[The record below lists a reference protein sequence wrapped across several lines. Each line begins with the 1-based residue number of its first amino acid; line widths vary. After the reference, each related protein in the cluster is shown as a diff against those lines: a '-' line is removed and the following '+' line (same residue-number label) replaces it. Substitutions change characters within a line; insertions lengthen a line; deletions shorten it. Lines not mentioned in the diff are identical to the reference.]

1 MPARAQTATLISGAD
16 GGVVRRTTLPGGLR
30 VITEYVPGVRSVAL
44 GVWVAAGSRDEPLS
58 QMGSAHF
65 LEHLLFKGTSHRD
78 AMTISAEID
87 SVGGD
92 LHAFTTKEYTCYH
105 ARVLDE
111 HLPLA
116 LDVVCDVVLNAT
128 VHDHDI
134 ESERAVILEEIAMYE
149 DDPGDLVHDE
159 FARAM
164 FGNSPLGRPIL
175 GTVETITALPRSAI
189 KKFYRRAYTPDS
201 MVISV
206 AGNVD
211 HASVVRDVKKIFA
224 DRLDVDAEPAAARSV
239 QSGGRGKRATGVPV
253 LISSRP
259 TEQAHLMLGAP
270 GLRRGDDRRFAVAV
284 LSTAL
289 GGGMSS
295 RLFQEVREKR
305 GLAYSVYAYAQSFAD
320 TGVFGLY
327 AGCLPSK
334 ADTVLDVCLT
344 ELDSVARA
352 GLSAEELQRAKG
364 QVKGSMVLGQEDP
377 ASRMTRIARAELH
390 DEPLESIDQLLER
403 VDAVDAAAVHDVAR
417 ELLTQS
423 FTLAAIGPFDETHT
437 FNAVG

>member
-1 MPARAQTATLISGAD
+1 M
-16 GGVVRRTTLPGGLR
+16 
-30 VITEYVPGVRSVAL
+30 AL
-44 GVWVAAGSRDEPLS
+44 GVWVAAGSRDEPPS

-65 LEHLLFKGTSHRD
+65 LEHLLFKGTTHRD
-78 AMTISAEID
+78 AMTISAQIE

-92 LHAFTTKEYTCYH
+92 LNAFTTKEYTCYH

-111 HLPLA
+111 DLPLA

-134 ESERAVILEEIAMYE
+134 ESEREVILEEIAMYE

-164 FGNSPLGRPIL
+164 FGDTPLGRPIL
-175 GTVETITALPRSAI
+175 GTVDTITALPRSAI
-189 KKFYRRAYTPDS
+189 KRFYRRSYTPDS
-201 MVISV
+201 MVVSV

-211 HASVVRDVKKIFA
+211 HAAVVRDVKRIFA
-224 DRLDVDAEPAAARSV
+224 DRLDPIREPAPARS
-239 QSGGRGKRATGVPV
+239 GRGRTHSGVPV
-253 LISSRP
+253 QISSRP
-259 TEQAHLMLGAP
+259 TEQAHLVLGAP

-305 GLAYSVYAYAQSFAD
+305 GLAYSVYAYTQSFAD
-320 TGVFGLY
+320 TGVFGVY

-344 ELDSVARA
+344 ELDSVARD
-352 GLSAEELQRAKG
+352 GLSAEELLRAKG

-377 ASRMTRIARAELH
+377 VSRMTRIARAELH
-390 DEPLESIDQLLER
+390 DEPLESIDRLLER
-403 VDAVDAAAVHDVAR
+403 VETVDAQAVNEVAG

-423 FTLAAIGPFDETHT
+423 FTLAAIGPFDPTHT

>member
-1 MPARAQTATLISGAD
+1 MPARAQTATLISGTD

-30 VITEYVPGVRSVAL
+30 IVTEYVPGVRSVAL
-44 GVWVAAGSRDEPLS
+44 GVWVAAGSRDEPRA

-65 LEHLLFKGTSHRD
+65 LEHLLFKGTTHRD
-78 AMTISAEID
+78 AMTISAQIE

-92 LHAFTTKEYTCYH
+92 LNAFTTKEHTCYH

-111 HLPLA
+111 DLPLA

-159 FARAM
+159 FALAM
-164 FGNSPLGRPIL
+164 FGDTPLGRPIL
-175 GTVETITALPRSAI
+175 GTNDTITALPRSAI
-189 KKFYRRAYTPDS
+189 KGFYRRAYTPDA

-211 HASVVRDVKKIFA
+211 HAAVVRDVRRIF
-224 DRLDVDAEPAAARSV
+224 DGRLDPSVEPAAPRSGRAR
-239 QSGGRGKRATGVPV
+239 QGRGAPV
-253 LISSRP
+253 RINSRP
-259 TEQAHLMLGAP
+259 TEQAHLVLGTP
-270 GLRRGDDRRFAVAV
+270 GLVRGDDRRYALAV

-320 TGVFGLY
+320 AGVFGLY

-334 ADTVLDVCLT
+334 ADTVLDVCLS
-344 ELDSVARA
+344 ELETVARD
-352 GLSAEELQRAKG
+352 GLTAEELQRAKG
-364 QVKGSMVLGQEDP
+364 QVKGSMVLGQEDTG
-377 ASRMTRIARAELH
+377 ARMTRIAKAELH
-390 DEPLESIDQLLER
+390 GEPIESIDTLLRR
-403 VDAVDAAAVHDVAR
+403 VDGVDAAAVHDIAR
-417 ELLTQS
+417 ELLTRS
-423 FTLAAIGPFDETHT
+423 YTLAAIGPFDATHT

>member
-1 MPARAQTATLISGAD
+1 MPVRAQTVTLIRGAD

-30 VITEYVPGVRSVAL
+30 IITEYVPSVRSVAL
-44 GVWVAAGSRDEPLS
+44 GVWVAAGSRDEPPS

-65 LEHLLFKGTSHRD
+65 LEHLLFKGTRTRD
-78 AMTISAEID
+78 AMAISAEIE

-92 LHAFTTKEYTCYH
+92 LNAFTTKEHTCFH

-128 VHDHDI
+128 LHDVDI
-134 ESERAVILEEIAMYE
+134 ESERAVICEEIAMYE

-159 FARAM
+159 FAVAM
-164 FGNSPLGRPIL
+164 FGDSPLGRPIL
-175 GTVETITALPRSAI
+175 GTVDTITALPRPAI
-189 KKFYRRAYTPDS
+189 RRFYGKAYTPDT
-201 MVISV
+201 MVVSV

-211 HASVVRDVKKIFA
+211 HNAVVRDVRRIFA
-224 DRLDVDAEPAAARSV
+224 DHLDQGAEPRAPRAAK
-239 QSGGRGKRATGVPV
+239 KRRWKGTPV
-253 LISSRP
+253 RITSRP
-259 TEQAHLMLGAP
+259 TEQAHLMLGTE
-270 GLRRGDDRRFAVAV
+270 GFVRGDDRRYATAV

-305 GLAYSVYAYAQSFAD
+305 GLAYSVFSYAQAFAD
-320 TGVFGLY
+320 AGVFGLY
-327 AGCLPSK
+327 AGCLPNK
-334 ADTVLDVCLT
+334 ADTVLDVCLS
-344 ELDSVARA
+344 ELESVARN

-364 QVKGSMVLGQEDP
+364 QVKGGMVLGQEDP
-377 ASRMTRIARAELH
+377 GSRMSRNAKAEMH
-390 DEPLESIDQLLER
+390 GEPVESVDALLER
-403 VDAVDAAAVHDVAR
+403 IDSVQAADVHDVAR
-417 ELLTQS
+417 QLLTGP

-437 FNAVG
+437 FNALG

>member
-44 GVWVAAGSRDEPLS
+44 GVWVAAGSRDEPSS

-65 LEHLLFKGTSHRD
+65 LEHLLFKGTTHRD
-78 AMTISAEID
+78 AMTISAEIE

-92 LHAFTTKEYTCYH
+92 LNAFTTKEYTCYH

-175 GTVETITALPRSAI
+175 GTVDTITALPRSAI

-211 HASVVRDVKKIFA
+211 HAAVVRDVKKIFA
-224 DRLDVDAEPAAARSV
+224 VRLDKEAEPAAARSV
-239 QSGGRGKRATGVPV
+239 QRSGRGRKASGVPV

-352 GLSAEELQRAKG
+352 GLSPEELQRAKG

-403 VDAVDAAAVHDVAR
+403 VDAVDAAAVHDVAKD
-417 ELLTQS
+417 LLTQS

>member
-1 MPARAQTATLISGAD
+1 MPARAQTATLISGTD

-30 VITEYVPGVRSVAL
+30 IVTEFVPGVRSVAL
-44 GVWVAAGSRDEPLS
+44 GVWVAAGSRDEPRS

-65 LEHLLFKGTSHRD
+65 LEHLLFKGTTHRD
-78 AMTISAEID
+78 AMTISAQIE

-92 LHAFTTKEYTCYH
+92 LNAFTTKEHTCYH

-111 HLPLA
+111 DLSLA

-134 ESERAVILEEIAMYE
+134 ESERAVICEEIAMYE

-159 FARAM
+159 FAFAM
-164 FGNSPLGRPIL
+164 FGDTPLGRPIL
-175 GTVETITALPRSAI
+175 GTNETITALPGRSI
-189 KKFYRRAYTPDS
+189 KGFYRRAYTPDA

-211 HASVVRDVKKIFA
+211 HAAVVRQVRRIFA
-224 DRLDVDAEPAAARSV
+224 DRLDPSVEPATPRSKR
-239 QSGGRGKRATGVPV
+239 GRHPRGAPV
-253 LISSRP
+253 RINSRS
-259 TEQAHLMLGAP
+259 TEQAHLVLGAP
-270 GLRRGDDRRFAVAV
+270 GLVRGDDRRYALAV

-320 TGVFGLY
+320 AGVFGLY

-334 ADTVLDVCLT
+334 ADTVLDVCLS
-344 ELDSVARA
+344 ELETVARD
-352 GLSAEELQRAKG
+352 GLATEELLRAKG
-364 QVKGSMVLGQEDP
+364 QVKGSMVLGQEDTG
-377 ASRMTRIARAELH
+377 ARMTRIAKAELH
-390 DEPLESIDQLLER
+390 GEPIESIDTLLQR
-403 VDAVDAAAVHDVAR
+403 VDAVDASAVNDVAR
-417 ELLTQS
+417 ALLTQS
-423 FTLAAIGPFDETHT
+423 YTLAAIGPFDQTHT

>member
-1 MPARAQTATLISGAD
+1 VPARAQTATLIRGAD

-30 VITEYVPGVRSVAL
+30 VVTEYVPGVRSAAL
-44 GVWVAAGSRDEPLS
+44 GVWVAAGSRDEPPS

-65 LEHLLFKGTSHRD
+65 LEHLLFKGTKKRN
-78 AMTISAEID
+78 AMAISAEIE

-92 LHAFTTKEYTCYH
+92 LNAFTTKEHTCYH

-128 VHDHDI
+128 LHDSDI
-134 ESERAVILEEIAMYE
+134 ESERAVICEEIAMYE

-159 FARAM
+159 FALAM
-164 FGNSPLGRPIL
+164 FGDSPLGRPIL
-175 GTVETITALPRSAI
+175 GTVDTITALPRSAI
-189 KKFYRRAYTPDS
+189 RRFYRKAYTPDT
-201 MVISV
+201 MVVSV

-211 HASVVRDVKKIFA
+211 HNAVVRDVRRIFA
-224 DRLDVDAEPAAARSV
+224 EHLDPNAEPAAPRPQNRRRWKGS
-239 QSGGRGKRATGVPV
+239 PV
-253 LISSRP
+253 RISSRP

-270 GLRRGDDRRFAVAV
+270 GFIRGDQRRYATAV

-305 GLAYSVYAYAQSFAD
+305 GLAYSVFAYAQAFAD
-320 TGVFGLY
+320 AGVFGLY

-344 ELDSVARA
+344 ELEAVARE

-364 QVKGSMVLGQEDP
+364 AVKGGMVLGQEDP
-377 ASRMTRIARAELH
+377 GSRMSRIAKAELH
-390 DEPLESIDQLLER
+390 GEPVEDMDTLLSR
-403 VDAVDAAAVHDVAR
+403 IDAVSPADVHEVAR
-417 ELLTQS
+417 ELLVGP

-437 FNAVG
+437 FNALG

>member
-16 GGVVRRTTLPGGLR
+16 GGVVRRTTIPGGLR
-30 VITEYVPGVRSVAL
+30 VVTEYVPGVRSVAL
-44 GVWVAAGSRDEPLS
+44 GVWVAAGSRDEPPS

-65 LEHLLFKGTSHRD
+65 LEHLLFKGTTHRD
-78 AMTISAEID
+78 AMTISAQIE

-92 LHAFTTKEYTCYH
+92 LNAFTTKEYTCYH

-111 HLPLA
+111 DLPLA

-164 FGNSPLGRPIL
+164 FGDTPLGRPIL
-175 GTVETITALPRSAI
+175 GTVDTITALPRSAI
-189 KKFYRRAYTPDS
+189 KRFYRRAYTPDA
-201 MVISV
+201 MVVSV

-211 HASVVRDVKKIFA
+211 HAAVVRDVKRIFA
-224 DRLDVDAEPAAARSV
+224 DRLDPSREPAPARS
-239 QSGGRGKRATGVPV
+239 SRGRNHPGVPV
-253 LISSRP
+253 QISSRP
-259 TEQAHLMLGAP
+259 TEQAHLVLGAP

-305 GLAYSVYAYAQSFAD
+305 GLAYSVYAYTQSFAD
-320 TGVFGLY
+320 TGVFGVY

-344 ELDSVARA
+344 ELDSVARQ
-352 GLSAEELQRAKG
+352 GLSSQELLRAKG

-377 ASRMTRIARAELH
+377 VSRMTRIARAELH
-390 DEPLESIDQLLER
+390 DEPLESIDRLLER
-403 VDAVDAAAVHDVAR
+403 VEAVDAQTVHDVAG
-417 ELLTQS
+417 ELLTQP
-423 FTLAAIGPFDETHT
+423 FTLAAIGPFDPTHT

>member
-1 MPARAQTATLISGAD
+1 MPTRAQTNTLISGTD
-16 GGVVRRTTLPGGLR
+16 GGVVKRTTLPGGLR
-30 VITEYVPGVRSVAL
+30 VITEYVPGVRSAAL
-44 GVWVAAGSRDEPLS
+44 GVWVAAGSRDEPAS

-65 LEHLLFKGTSHRD
+65 LEHLLFKGTTTRD
-78 AMTISAEID
+78 AMSISSQIE

-92 LHAFTTKEYTCYH
+92 LNAFTTKEHTCYH

-111 HLPLA
+111 HVPLA

-128 VHDHDI
+128 LLDHDI
-134 ESERAVILEEIAMYE
+134 EAERGVIFEEIAMY
-149 DDPGDLVHDE
+149 DDEPGELVHDE
-159 FARAM
+159 FAVAM

-175 GTVETITALPRSAI
+175 GTVDTITKLPQSAI
-189 KKFYRRAYTPDS
+189 RRFYRSAYTPDR
-201 MVISV
+201 MVIAV

-211 HASVVRDVKKIFA
+211 HAAIVHQVRRIFD
-224 DRLDVDAEPAAARSV
+224 DRLDFGVEAQQAREA
-239 QSGGRGKRATGVPV
+239 KRRRWKGSPV
-253 LISSRP
+253 RVVSRP

-270 GLRRGDDRRFAVAV
+270 GFVRGDDRRYATAV

-305 GLAYSVYAYAQSFAD
+305 GLAYSVFTYAQAFAD
-320 TGVFGLY
+320 AGVFGLY

-334 ADTVLDVCLT
+334 ADTVLDVSLS
-344 ELDSVARA
+344 ELESVARL
-352 GLSAEELQRAKG
+352 GLTPDELERAKG

-377 ASRMTRIARAELH
+377 GSRMSRIAKSELH
-390 DEPLESIDQLLER
+390 DEPIESMDTVLAR
-403 VDAVDAAAVHDVAR
+403 VDSVDADAVHDVAR
-417 ELLTQS
+417 ELLTGR

>member
-44 GVWVAAGSRDEPLS
+44 GVWVAAGSRDEPPS

-78 AMTISAEID
+78 AMTISAEIE

-92 LHAFTTKEYTCYH
+92 LNAFTTKEYTCYH

-211 HASVVRDVKKIFA
+211 HATVVRDVKKIFA

>member
-1 MPARAQTATLISGAD
+1 LPARAQTATLISGAD

-44 GVWVAAGSRDEPLS
+44 GVWVAAGSRDEPS
-58 QMGSAHF
+58 AQMGSAHF
-65 LEHLLFKGTSHRD
+65 LEHLLFKGTTHRD
-78 AMTISAEID
+78 AMTISAQIE

-92 LHAFTTKEYTCYH
+92 LNAFTTKEYTCYH

-111 HLPLA
+111 HLALA

-175 GTVETITALPRSAI
+175 GTVDTITALPRSAI

-224 DRLDVDAEPAAARSV
+224 DRLDSSAESTPARS
-239 QSGGRGKRATGVPV
+239 GKGRKTSGVPV

-270 GLRRGDDRRFAVAV
+270 GLRRGDERRFALAV

-327 AGCLPSK
+327 AGCLPNK
-334 ADTVLDVCLT
+334 ANTVLDVCLT
-344 ELDSVARA
+344 ELDSVARE
-352 GLSAEELQRAKG
+352 GLSQEELQRAKG

-377 ASRMTRIARAELH
+377 ASRMTRNARAELH

-403 VDAVDAAAVHDVAR
+403 VDAVDAGAVHDVAKN
-417 ELLTQS
+417 LLTQS

>member
-1 MPARAQTATLISGAD
+1 MPSRAQTATLISGAD

-30 VITEYVPGVRSVAL
+30 VITEYVPSVRSVAL
-44 GVWVAAGSRDEPLS
+44 GVWVAAGSRDEPPS

-65 LEHLLFKGTSHRD
+65 LEHLLFKGTTHRD
-78 AMTISAEID
+78 AMTISAQIE

-92 LHAFTTKEYTCYH
+92 LNAFTTKEYTCYH

-111 HLPLA
+111 NLPLA

-134 ESERAVILEEIAMYE
+134 ESERSVILEEIAMYE

-164 FGNSPLGRPIL
+164 FGDTPLGRPIL
-175 GTVETITALPRSAI
+175 GTVDTITALPRSAI
-189 KKFYRRAYTPDS
+189 KKFYRRAYTPDA

-224 DRLDVDAEPAAARSV
+224 DRLDPSAESAPARS
-239 QSGGRGKRATGVPV
+239 GRGRTASGVPV

-327 AGCLPSK
+327 AGCLPNK

-344 ELDSVARA
+344 ELDSVARD
-352 GLSAEELQRAKG
+352 GLSTEELQRAKG

-377 ASRMTRIARAELH
+377 ASRMTRIARTELH
-390 DEPLESIDQLLER
+390 DEPLESIDRLLER
-403 VDAVDAAAVHDVAR
+403 VEAVDAGTVHEVAKQ
-417 ELLTQS
+417 LLTQP
-423 FTLAAIGPFDETHT
+423 FTLAAIGPFDQTHT

>member
-16 GGVVRRTTLPGGLR
+16 GGVVRRTILPGGLR
-30 VITEYVPGVRSVAL
+30 IVTEYVPGVRSAAL
-44 GVWVAAGSRDEPLS
+44 GVWVAAGSRDEPRS

-65 LEHLLFKGTSHRD
+65 LEHLLFKGTTHRD
-78 AMTISAEID
+78 AMTISAQIE

-92 LHAFTTKEYTCYH
+92 LNAFTTKEHTCYH

-111 HLPLA
+111 DLPLA

-134 ESERAVILEEIAMYE
+134 ESERAVICEEIAMYE

-164 FGNSPLGRPIL
+164 FGDTPLGRPIL
-175 GTVETITALPRSAI
+175 GTNDTITALPNSAI
-189 KKFYRRAYTPDS
+189 RGFYRRAYTPEA
-201 MVISV
+201 MVVSL

-211 HASVVRDVKKIFA
+211 HSSVVQQVRRIF
-224 DRLDVDAEPAAARSV
+224 DGRLDFAVEPAGPRPSRGRRMRGAPVRINSRS
-239 QSGGRGKRATGVPV
+239 
-253 LISSRP
+253 
-259 TEQAHLMLGAP
+259 TEQAHLVLGAP
-270 GLRRGDDRRFAVAV
+270 GLVRGDERRYALAV

-320 TGVFGLY
+320 AGVFGLY

-334 ADTVLDVCLT
+334 ADTVLDVCLS
-344 ELDSVARA
+344 ELQTVARE
-352 GLSAEELQRAKG
+352 GLTTEELQRAKG
-364 QVKGSMVLGQEDP
+364 QVKGSMVLGQEDTG
-377 ASRMTRIARAELH
+377 ARMTRIAKAELH
-390 DEPLESIDQLLER
+390 SEPIESIDTLLRR
-403 VDAVDAAAVHDVAR
+403 VDAVDAGAVHDIAR
-417 ELLTQS
+417 EVLTRS
-423 FTLAAIGPFDETHT
+423 YTLAAIGPFDPTHT

>member
-44 GVWVAAGSRDEPLS
+44 GVWVAAGSRDEPPS

-78 AMTISAEID
+78 AMTISAEIE

-92 LHAFTTKEYTCYH
+92 LNAFTTKEYTCYH

-224 DRLDVDAEPAAARSV
+224 DRLDVEAEPAAARSV

-352 GLSAEELQRAKG
+352 GLSPEELQRAKG

-403 VDAVDAAAVHDVAR
+403 VDAVDAAAVHDVAKD
-417 ELLTQS
+417 LLTQS

>member
-30 VITEYVPGVRSVAL
+30 IITEYVPGVRSAAL
-44 GVWVAAGSRDEPLS
+44 GVWVAAGSRDEPAS

-65 LEHLLFKGTSHRD
+65 LEHLLFKGTTHRD
-78 AMTISAEID
+78 AMTISAQIE

-92 LHAFTTKEYTCYH
+92 LNAFTTKEHTCYH

-128 VHDHDI
+128 LHDHDI

-159 FARAM
+159 FALAM

-175 GTVETITALPRSAI
+175 GTVQTISDLPRNSI
-189 KKFYRRAYTPDS
+189 KRFYRNAYRPDS

-206 AGNVD
+206 AGNVN
-211 HASVVRDVKKIFA
+211 HAAVVKDVRAIFA
-224 DRLDVDAEPAAARSV
+224 DHIDASAEPVPAREA
-239 QSGGRGKRATGVPV
+239 KRRRWKGSPV
-253 LISSRP
+253 RICSRP

-270 GLRRGDDRRFAVAV
+270 GLIRGDERRYAVAV
-284 LSTAL
+284 LSTAI

-305 GLAYSVYAYAQSFAD
+305 GLAYSVYSYAQSFAD
-320 TGVFGLY
+320 AGVFGLY
-327 AGCLPSK
+327 AGCLPNK
-334 ADTVLDVCLT
+334 ADTVLDVCLS
-344 ELDSVARA
+344 ELDSVARS

-364 QVKGSMVLGQEDP
+364 QVKGAMVLGQEDP
-377 ASRMTRIARAELH
+377 GSRMTRNARAELH
-390 DEPLESIDQLLER
+390 DEPIDGMDELLSR
-403 VDAVDAAAVHDVAR
+403 VEAVDADDVHQVAR
-417 ELLTQS
+417 DLLSQT
-423 FTLAAIGPFDETHT
+423 FTLAAIGPFDATHT
-437 FNAVG
+437 FSAIG

>member
-1 MPARAQTATLISGAD
+1 M
-16 GGVVRRTTLPGGLR
+16 RRTTLPGGLR
-30 VITEYVPGVRSVAL
+30 VITEYVPSVRSVAL
-44 GVWVAAGSRDEPLS
+44 GVWVAAGSRDEPPS

-78 AMTISAEID
+78 AMTISAEIE

-92 LHAFTTKEYTCYH
+92 LNAFTTKEYTCYH

-116 LDVVCDVVLNAT
+116 IDVVCDVVLNAT

-175 GTVETITALPRSAI
+175 GTVDTITALPRGAI
-189 KKFYRRAYTPDS
+189 KKFYRRAYTPDA

-211 HASVVRDVKKIFA
+211 HASVVRHVKRIFA
-224 DRLDVDAEPAAARSV
+224 GRLDPATEPLPARTGRAKKAA
-239 QSGGRGKRATGVPV
+239 GVPV
-253 LISSRP
+253 LVSSRP

-284 LSTAL
+284 LTTAL

-320 TGVFGLY
+320 TGVIGLY

-344 ELDSVARA
+344 ELDAVARS

-390 DEPLESIDQLLER
+390 DEALESIDTLLER
-403 VDAVDAAAVHDVAR
+403 VDGVDASTVHELAQD
-417 ELLTQS
+417 LLTQS

>member
-30 VITEYVPGVRSVAL
+30 IITEYVPGVRSAAL
-44 GVWVAAGSRDEPLS
+44 GVWVAAGSRDEPPS

-65 LEHLLFKGTSHRD
+65 LEHLLFKGTTHRD
-78 AMTISAEID
+78 AMAISAQIE

-92 LHAFTTKEYTCYH
+92 LNAFTTKEYTCYH

-111 HLPLA
+111 HLSLA

-134 ESERAVILEEIAMYE
+134 ESERSVILEEIAMYE

-164 FGNSPLGRPIL
+164 FGDSPLGRPIL
-175 GTVETITALPRSAI
+175 GTVDTITALPRSAI
-189 KKFYRRAYTPDS
+189 KKFYRRAYTPDA
-201 MVISV
+201 MVVSV

-211 HASVVRDVKKIFA
+211 HAAVVRDVKRIFA
-224 DRLDVDAEPAAARSV
+224 DRLDPGVEPLPARS
-239 QSGGRGKRATGVPV
+239 GRSRKVTGVPV
-253 LISSRP
+253 RVSSRP
-259 TEQAHLMLGAP
+259 TEQAHLALGTP
-270 GLRRGDDRRFAVAV
+270 GIRRGDDRRYAVAV

-320 TGVFGLY
+320 AGVFGLY

-334 ADTVLDVCLT
+334 SDTVLDVCLS
-344 ELDSVARA
+344 ELDAVART
-352 GLSAEELQRAKG
+352 GLTDEELQRAKG

-377 ASRMTRIARAELH
+377 ASRMTRNARAELH
-390 DEPLESIDQLLER
+390 DEPLLSMDHLLER
-403 VDAVDAAAVHDVAR
+403 VDEVDAGAVHAVAK
-417 ELLTQS
+417 ELLTRS

>member
-44 GVWVAAGSRDEPLS
+44 GVWVAAGSRDEPPS

-65 LEHLLFKGTSHRD
+65 LEHLLFKGTTHRD
-78 AMTISAEID
+78 AMTISAEIE

-92 LHAFTTKEYTCYH
+92 LNAFTTKEYTCYH

-175 GTVETITALPRSAI
+175 GTVDTITALPRSAI

-224 DRLDVDAEPAAARSV
+224 VRLDKEAEPAAARSV
-239 QSGGRGKRATGVPV
+239 QRSGRGRKASGVPV

>member
-1 MPARAQTATLISGAD
+1 MPARAQTATLIRGAD

-44 GVWVAAGSRDEPLS
+44 GVWVAAGSRDEPPS

-65 LEHLLFKGTSHRD
+65 LEHLLFKGTTHRD
-78 AMTISAEID
+78 AMTISAQIE

-92 LHAFTTKEYTCYH
+92 LNAFTTKEYTCYH

-111 HLPLA
+111 DLPLA

-134 ESERAVILEEIAMYE
+134 ESERAVICEEIAMYE
-149 DDPGDLVHDE
+149 DDPGDLIHDE

-164 FGNSPLGRPIL
+164 FGDSPLGRPIL
-175 GTVETITALPRSAI
+175 GTVDTITALPGSAI
-189 KKFYRRAYTPDS
+189 KRFYRRAYTPDA
-201 MVISV
+201 MVVSV

-211 HASVVRDVKKIFA
+211 HAAVVRDVKRIFA
-224 DRLDVDAEPAAARSV
+224 GRLDEGREPATARSSRGRR
-239 QSGGRGKRATGVPV
+239 QSGVPV
-253 LISSRP
+253 RVSSRP

-270 GLRRGDDRRFAVAV
+270 GIRRGDDRRFALSV
-284 LSTAL
+284 LSTAM

-305 GLAYSVYAYAQSFAD
+305 GLAYSVYSYAQSFAD
-320 TGVFGLY
+320 TGIVGLY

-334 ADTVLDVCLT
+334 ADTVLDVCMT
-344 ELDSVARA
+344 ELDAVARD

-390 DEPLESIDQLLER
+390 DEPLESIDRLLDR
-403 VDAVDAAAVHDVAR
+403 VEAVDAAAVHDVAR
-417 ELLTQS
+417 ELLTQP

>member
-44 GVWVAAGSRDEPLS
+44 GVWVAAGSRDEPSS

-65 LEHLLFKGTSHRD
+65 LEHLLFKGTTHRD
-78 AMTISAEID
+78 AMTISAEIE

-92 LHAFTTKEYTCYH
+92 LNAFTTKEYTCYH

-175 GTVETITALPRSAI
+175 GTVDTITALPRSAI

-224 DRLDVDAEPAAARSV
+224 VRLDKEAEPAAARSV
-239 QSGGRGKRATGVPV
+239 QRSGRGRKASGVPV

-352 GLSAEELQRAKG
+352 GLSAEELQRARG

-403 VDAVDAAAVHDVAR
+403 VDAVDAAAVHDVAKD
-417 ELLTQS
+417 LLTQS

>member
-44 GVWVAAGSRDEPLS
+44 GVWVAAGSRDEPSS

-65 LEHLLFKGTSHRD
+65 LEHLLFKGTTHRD
-78 AMTISAEID
+78 AMTISAEIE

-92 LHAFTTKEYTCYH
+92 LNAFTTKEYTCYH

-175 GTVETITALPRSAI
+175 GTVDTITALPRSAI

-224 DRLDVDAEPAAARSV
+224 VRLDKEAEPAAARSV
-239 QSGGRGKRATGVPV
+239 QRSGRGRKASGVPV

-352 GLSAEELQRAKG
+352 GLSPEELQRAKG

-403 VDAVDAAAVHDVAR
+403 VDAVDAAAVHDVAKD
-417 ELLTQS
+417 LLTQS

>member
-44 GVWVAAGSRDEPLS
+44 GVWVAAGSRDEPPS

-78 AMTISAEID
+78 AMTISAEIE

-92 LHAFTTKEYTCYH
+92 LNAFTTKEYTCYH

>member
-1 MPARAQTATLISGAD
+1 
-16 GGVVRRTTLPGGLR
+16 
-30 VITEYVPGVRSVAL
+30 
-44 GVWVAAGSRDEPLS
+44 
-58 QMGSAHF
+58 
-65 LEHLLFKGTSHRD
+65 
-78 AMTISAEID
+78 
-87 SVGGD
+87 
-92 LHAFTTKEYTCYH
+92 
-105 ARVLDE
+105 
-111 HLPLA
+111 
-116 LDVVCDVVLNAT
+116 
-128 VHDHDI
+128 
-134 ESERAVILEEIAMYE
+134 MYE

-164 FGNSPLGRPIL
+164 FGDSPLGRPIL
-175 GTVETITALPRSAI
+175 GTVDTITALPRSAI
-189 KKFYRRAYTPDS
+189 KRFYRSAYTSDA
-201 MVISV
+201 MVVSV

-211 HASVVRDVKKIFA
+211 HAAVVRDVKRIFA
-224 DRLDVDAEPAAARSV
+224 DRLDPSMEPKPARSAR
-239 QSGGRGKRATGVPV
+239 GGPGRGSRALSVPV
-253 LISSRP
+253 RISSRP
-259 TEQAHLMLGAP
+259 TEQAHLMLGAR
-270 GLRRGDDRRFAVAV
+270 GIRRGDDRRFAVSV

-305 GLAYSVYAYAQSFAD
+305 GLAYSVYSYAQSFAD

-344 ELDSVARA
+344 ELESVSRT
-352 GLSAEELQRAKG
+352 GLTREELQRATG
-364 QVKGSMVLGQEDP
+364 QVKGSLVLGQEDP

-390 DEPLESIDQLLER
+390 DEPLQTIDQLLER
-403 VDAVDAAAVHDVAR
+403 VDAVSATDVHDVAA

>member
-44 GVWVAAGSRDEPLS
+44 GVWVAAGSRDEPSS

-65 LEHLLFKGTSHRD
+65 LEHLLFKGTTHRD
-78 AMTISAEID
+78 AMTISAEIE

-92 LHAFTTKEYTCYH
+92 LNAFTTKEYTCYH

-239 QSGGRGKRATGVPV
+239 QRSGRGRKASGVPV

-352 GLSAEELQRAKG
+352 GLSPEELQRAKG

-403 VDAVDAAAVHDVAR
+403 VDAVDAAAVHDVAKD
-417 ELLTQS
+417 LLTQS

>member
-44 GVWVAAGSRDEPLS
+44 GVWVAAGSRDEPSS

-65 LEHLLFKGTSHRD
+65 LEHLLFKGTTHRD
-78 AMTISAEID
+78 AMTISAEIE

-92 LHAFTTKEYTCYH
+92 LNAFTTKEYTCYH

-175 GTVETITALPRSAI
+175 GTVDTITALPRSAI

-224 DRLDVDAEPAAARSV
+224 VRLDKEAEPAAARSV
-239 QSGGRGKRATGVPV
+239 QRSGRGRKASGVPV

-403 VDAVDAAAVHDVAR
+403 VDAVDAAAVHDVAKD
-417 ELLTQS
+417 LLTQS

>member
-1 MPARAQTATLISGAD
+1 LPARAQTATLISGAD

-44 GVWVAAGSRDEPLS
+44 GVWVAAGSRDEPAS

-65 LEHLLFKGTSHRD
+65 LEHLLFKGTTHRD
-78 AMTISAEID
+78 AMTISAEIE

-92 LHAFTTKEYTCYH
+92 LNAFTTKEYTCYH

-224 DRLDVDAEPAAARSV
+224 ERLDVEAEPAAARS
-239 QSGGRGKRATGVPV
+239 GRGKRASGVPV

-352 GLSAEELQRAKG
+352 GLSTEELQRAKG

-390 DEPLESIDQLLER
+390 DEPLESIDQLLKR
-403 VDAVDAAAVHDVAR
+403 VDAVDATAVHDVAK